1 MVDEEDEEEEEEEE
15 EEPAEGIIARGRAA
29 AARRNHDNAVISN
42 AIAAEAAA
50 LVNGNAEEGK
60 DEVNAIIHVDQ
71 PCLAVSESLC
81 VVSFSCLSIWSL
93 KKSQPTRQVPP
104 HSVFHGVP
112 GFSLFVFSLSLL
124 SGFLNVLFSLAF
136 SRSPTLYLAQRN
148 CMQPSLTLSPPP
160 SLSLFIFLPQFVL
173 PLLLCPACLPL
184 WECDLEHQLARER
197 WRDGWMEGWRGHW
210 AWLWPGGVLQ
220 HWGCMLRRA
229 GRPLQRGTKAVIS
242 GRQERGRRAH
252 APGLMN

>member
-104 HSVFHGVP
+104 HSG
-112 GFSLFVFSLSLL
+112 
-124 SGFLNVLFSLAF
+124 
-136 SRSPTLYLAQRN
+136 
-148 CMQPSLTLSPPP
+148 
-160 SLSLFIFLPQFVL
+160 
-173 PLLLCPACLPL
+173 
-184 WECDLEHQLARER
+184 ARY
-197 WRDGWMEGWRGHW
+197 G
-210 AWLWPGGVLQ
+210 
-220 HWGCMLRRA
+220 
-229 GRPLQRGTKAVIS
+229 
-242 GRQERGRRAH
+242 
-252 APGLMN
+252 